1 MELSTERF
9 EDSGFI
15 DTLSLFDEQF
25 TIENLQQAIA
35 DSKGKSD
42 TIILSVRKAIHQAA
56 INDQDNDGT
65 RYVVDLDAEL
75 KRALDDGKIKLVTNE
90 AGEMFAQIRD
100 DKGHFGKKLPI
111 KEELDKQG
119 ISVEA
124 AELALQ
130 MNVIGDQLHNII
142 EIVKS
147 IENRVTE
154 VLEGQHNDRLGLYYS
169 GMSLYLESRSVNDV
183 LLKKQITAQA
193 LKALSDANSQMIQE
207 IRTNIRY
214 LVTDQ
219 YLNAKKKTLEIEKH
233 LSIIHQCYDIVYR
246 TSFLKAAIYHENREI
261 QAMLTA
267 MDEYGRFVEKLIV
280 PYAGKLSE
288 LDKHNQFIAKGTW
301 GRICNTLQG
310 CNELKMKISQNHTYY
325 LTGGK

>member
-9 EDSGFI
+9 EDSGFV

-147 IENRVTE
+147 IENRVKSS
-154 VLEGQHNDRLGLYYS
+154 Y
-169 GMSLYLESRSVNDV
+169 
-183 LLKKQITAQA
+183 
-193 LKALSDANSQMIQE
+193 
-207 IRTNIRY
+207 
-214 LVTDQ
+214 
-219 YLNAKKKTLEIEKH
+219 
-233 LSIIHQCYDIVYR
+233 
-246 TSFLKAAIYHENREI
+246 
-261 QAMLTA
+261 
-267 MDEYGRFVEKLIV
+267 
-280 PYAGKLSE
+280 
-288 LDKHNQFIAKGTW
+288 
-301 GRICNTLQG
+301 
-310 CNELKMKISQNHTYY
+310 IS
-325 LTGGK
+325 